1 MNGYFPKP
9 NSLGAK
15 GKVELDLSNYAT
27 KTDPKNKI
35 GVDTLDFAKKTVL
48 ANLKSDVD
56 KLDIDI
62 LRNVPSH
69 LSSKVVDVDKL
80 VPAPVDVSKLS
91 HVGKNDVVKK
101 DVYNAKIKHTDVNDW
116 YC

>member
-62 LRNVPSH
+62 LRNVLSN

-91 HVGKNDVVKK
+91 HVGKNVVKK